1 MNKVLSLGN
10 AGLPL
15 DRYRGIAETGHG
27 GQEDVAPIAT
37 AARVLGR
44 GVSLLRLHFHVYS
57 PQEV

>member
-1 MNKVLSLGN
+1 MLSLGN

-15 DRYRGIAETGHG
+15 DRYRGIAETDHG

-57 PQEV
+57 PREV

>member
-15 DRYRGIAETGHG
+15 DRYRGIAETDHG

-57 PQEV
+57 PREV